1 MKMRAK
7 IRSVIA
13 LLLSVV
19 VVMSSL
25 LPGVSAAAPVA
36 TPTDAEQ
43 SGTVVFVPESETHS
57 SYKPEAMGAYGV
69 VYEIYDSDDR
79 KAGEFALSYDGKAY
93 VDADGEN
100 YVYSQEE
107 KSLAKKEKVLELT
120 EGKYTL
126 KQSDKLYRSQD
137 TVADAGS
144 V

>member
-1 MKMRAK
+1 MRAK

-43 SGTVVFVPESETHS
+43 SGTVVFVPESVTHS
-57 SYKPEAMGAYGV
+57 DYKPEAMGAYGV

-93 VDADGEN
+93 VDADGED

-107 KSLAKKEKVLELT
+107 KSFQFLLYLVPGT
-120 EGKYTL
+120 E
-126 KQSDKLYRSQD
+126 DP
-137 TVADAGS
+137 DAFLQLFFLRIE
-144 V
+144 VT